1 MGSIEPKSWGF
12 IDLRNRKGISPVIGT
27 VILSAFVLII
37 GGMMWSYSMSASSVS
52 ASNYIN
58 ETIRVEHVEYYSNNT
73 LSIWV
78 YNYGELMIYGR
89 ERAHSQS
96 ILINVDVYTPSFTD
110 PDQESGIRIQKG
122 DSEKIMIPLTESVSS
137 GDVVTIEVNSW
148 RQNNVHEIYFIP

>member
-1 MGSIEPKSWGF
+1 MS
-12 IDLRNRKGISPVIGT
+12 D
-27 VILSAFVLII
+27 FVWNMLNI
-37 GGMMWSYSMSASSVS
+37 
-52 ASNYIN
+52 
-58 ETIRVEHVEYYSNNT
+58 
-73 LSIWV
+73 
-78 YNYGELMIYGR
+78 IYGR

-96 ILINVDVYTPSFTD
+96 ILINVDVYTPSSTD